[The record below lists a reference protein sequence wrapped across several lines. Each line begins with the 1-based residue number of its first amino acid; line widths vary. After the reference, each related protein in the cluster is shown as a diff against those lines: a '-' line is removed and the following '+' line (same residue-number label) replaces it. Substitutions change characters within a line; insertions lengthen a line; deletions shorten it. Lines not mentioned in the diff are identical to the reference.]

1 MPSVSDFIQDKATL
15 RFGDGDKETVI
26 VYRPSAL
33 DADRTE
39 DFFDR
44 LAENDV
50 LAAATLLTG
59 YTADDALIVEWNLQ
73 GPLMG
78 RRDVRGEDGEVVL
91 DGRERPVRERYE
103 AVKDGET
110 IPLDATVLRFLSPA
124 ILMGIYGQ
132 IQEDAAKLVSSG
144 FFGKTTKP
152 TSLNGS
158 RPR

>member
-15 RFGDGDKETVI
+15 RFGDPDRETVI

-44 LAENDV
+44 LKENDV

-59 YTADDALIVEWNLQ
+59 YAPEDALILEWNLE
-73 GPLMG
+73 GPLTG
-78 RRDVRGEDGEVVL
+78 RRDLRDADGEPIR
-91 DGRERPVRERYE
+91 DARGRPRRETYE
-103 AVKDGET
+103 AVAAGET
-110 IPLDATVLRFLSPA
+110 IPLDPAVLRFLPPTVL
-124 ILMGIYGQ
+124 IGIYGE
-132 IQEDAAKLVSSG
+132 IQDDAARLVGDG
-144 FFGKTTKP
+144 FFGRTRTP
-152 TSLNGS
+152 SSNGS